1 MLGKTATSALEQ
13 PASAMLIDDLSPG
26 KEEAWEKEQEDWEML
41 TLASSHRT
49 SPRTQET
56 NEAEASIPEQIE
68 GFHVGT
74 SSPRLPSSSRS
85 SRASPHWRGEEIT
98 WERRGD
104 GGTTWERKGC
114 VDNLGTPPP
123 CLCTFPSS
131 TSPAAAALPGRARPP
146 RRRCPSWP
154 GRGRPARTPRA
165 ATVPSPYAAALA
177 AAVARP
183 GILSQI
189 RRGSDHLRL
198 YVRPIR
204 CRRHFL

>member
-13 PASAMLIDDLSPG
+13 PASAMSIDDLSPG

-68 GFHVGT
+68 GFHVST

-104 GGTTWERKGC
+104 YLGEERRWRDDMGEERMRGQPRDTAALS
-114 VDNLGTPPP
+114 VHVPELYQPGSRRPARPR
-123 CLCTFPSS
+123 
-131 TSPAAAALPGRARPP
+131 AAAASPLPFQIGRASCR
-146 RRRCPSWP
+146 
-154 GRGRPARTPRA
+154 AR
-165 ATVPSPYAAALA
+165 VF
-177 AAVARP
+177 AV
-183 GILSQI
+183 
-189 RRGSDHLRL
+189 
-198 YVRPIR
+198 V
-204 CRRHFL
+204 